1 MLFYLITSVI
11 ESRGSDSQ
19 KIPTARDKANI
30 LSFSL
35 IFFFF
40 FLPCCVVYGILVPPP
55 GIEPMPLALE
65 VWTFNLWTT
74 RGALKLA
81 FCCMTYKIL
90 VDK

>member
-40 FLPCCVVYGILVPPP
+40 FAMLSG
-55 GIEPMPLALE
+55 
-65 VWTFNLWTT
+65 VWDLSSPT
-74 RGALKLA
+74 R
-81 FCCMTYKIL
+81 
-90 VDK
+90 D